1 MPPSLSA
8 TCPQLPSPPSPPK
21 IKRANATTNNNPPD
35 NRWVFR
41 IESLP
46 TATRIDLI
54 EALADT
60 EHRLAYGTS
69 ERLQLGALVGAFG
82 AARASVAAAAV

>member
-1 MPPSLSA
+1 
-8 TCPQLPSPPSPPK
+8 
-21 IKRANATTNNNPPD
+21 
-35 NRWVFR
+35 VFR